1 MTYDKILQTGK
12 SSAYQH
18 CIDVDKNQGLIIK
31 CGIGISETILHLQAP
46 GLPLCARGRND
57 WRTGSR
63 ARYKDC
69 LYGEGIQKS
78 DQNTSKI
85 CKGHWAKL
93 ERDSDPS
100 ARVLSAKWSEAW
112 LRRENALEKSSWN
125 TAMIGYHRKRSC
137 KLTGFWF
144 LKKSGKWFMQVI
156 V

>member
-18 CIDVDKNQGLIIK
+18 CVDFDKKQRLFIRCSI
-31 CGIGISETILHLQAP
+31 GIGETISHLQAP
-46 GLPLCARGRND
+46 GLPLCARGRTD
-57 WRTGSR
+57 WKKGSSS
-63 ARYKDC
+63 RYKDC

-85 CKGHWAKL
+85 CKDHRAKL

-100 ARVLSAKWSEAW
+100 ARGLSAKWSEAW
-112 LRRENALEKSSWN
+112 LRGENALERSSWN

-137 KLTGFWF
+137 KLIGSWS
-144 LKKSGKWFMQVI
+144 LKKSGNWFMQVI